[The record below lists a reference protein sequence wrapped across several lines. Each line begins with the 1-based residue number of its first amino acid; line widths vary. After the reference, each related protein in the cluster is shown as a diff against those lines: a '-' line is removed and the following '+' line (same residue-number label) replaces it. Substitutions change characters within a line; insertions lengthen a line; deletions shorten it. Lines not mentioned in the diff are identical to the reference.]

1 MNKFFIFV
9 LLSYITR
16 SPLLVLVIMLLVLFF
31 TERRFVG
38 ILPDIFEPWRRA
50 KKIRQLKKGITIN
63 PANADSYL
71 ELGEEYFRQGK
82 YEKALS
88 FLENASGKMEG
99 HPLFHFL
106 LGASYYNSG
115 RSKQGKEEF
124 EKAIRANPKAS
135 QGEPYAYLV
144 RIYQEENQP
153 DEKTEHV
160 FEQLLLYGS
169 PRIFYQA
176 GRLFLVGNDK
186 KRARRLFRET
196 IESYDAC
203 RGALRRA
210 NRRWAVLSMI
220 YLRLGA

>member
-1 MNKFFIFV
+1 MSKFLIFV
-9 LLSYITR
+9 LLSYVTR
-16 SPLLVLVIMLLVLFF
+16 SPLLVLAIMLLVLFL

-50 KKIRQLKKGITIN
+50 KRISQLKKDITIN

-71 ELGEEYFRQGK
+71 ELGETYFRQGK

-115 RSKQGKEEF
+115 RVKQGKEEL
-124 EKAIRANPKAS
+124 EKAIRANPKANF
-135 QGEPYAYLV
+135 GEPHFYMV
-144 RIYQEENQP
+144 RIFLEEKQP
-153 DEKTEHV
+153 VENIEQA
-160 FEQLLLYGS
+160 FGQLLLYGT

-176 GRLFLVGNDK
+176 GRSLLAANDK
-186 KRARRLFRET
+186 DRARRLFRET
-196 IESYDAC
+196 IESYEAS
-203 RGALRRA
+203 RGALRRSY
-210 NRRWAVLSMI
+210 RRWAFLSKLNLMK
-220 YLRLGA
+220 

>member
-38 ILPDIFEPWRRA
+38 ILPDVFEPWRRA
-50 KKIRQLKKGITIN
+50 KRIRQLKKDIAIN

-71 ELGEEYFRQGK
+71 ELGESYFRQGK
-82 YEKALS
+82 YGKALS
-88 FLENASGKMEG
+88 FLENASGKMAG

-115 RSKQGKEEF
+115 RGKQGKEEI
-124 EKAIRANPKAS
+124 EKAIRANPKANL
-135 QGEPYAYLV
+135 GEPHLYMV
-144 RIYQEENQP
+144 RICLEEKQP
-153 DEKTEHV
+153 DENVEQA
-160 FEQLLLYGS
+160 FSQLLLYGT

-176 GRLFLVGNDK
+176 GRSLLAANDRE
-186 KRARRLFRET
+186 RARRLFRET
-196 IESYDAC
+196 IESYEAC
-203 RGALRRA
+203 HGALRRSY
-210 NRRWAVLSMI
+210 RRWAFLSKL
-220 YLRLGA
+220 YLLK

>member
-16 SPLLVLVIMLLVLFF
+16 SPLLVLVIMLLVLFL
-31 TERRFVG
+31 TERRYVG
-38 ILPDIFEPWRRA
+38 ILPDVFEPLRRA
-50 KKIRQLKKGITIN
+50 KRISQLKKDITIN

-71 ELGEEYFRQGK
+71 ELGEAYFRQGK

-115 RSKQGKEEF
+115 NLKQGKENL
-124 EKAIRANPKAS
+124 EKAIRANPKANF
-135 QGEPYAYLV
+135 GEPYLYMV
-144 RIYQEENQP
+144 RICLEEKQP
-153 DEKTEHV
+153 DEIVEQA
-160 FEQLLLYGS
+160 FSQLLLYGT

-176 GRLFLVGNDK
+176 GRFLLATNDK
-186 KRARRLFRET
+186 ERARRLFLET
-196 IESYDAC
+196 IESYEAC
-203 RGALRRA
+203 QGALRRSY
-210 NRRWAVLSMI
+210 RRWAFLSKLNLMK
-220 YLRLGA
+220 